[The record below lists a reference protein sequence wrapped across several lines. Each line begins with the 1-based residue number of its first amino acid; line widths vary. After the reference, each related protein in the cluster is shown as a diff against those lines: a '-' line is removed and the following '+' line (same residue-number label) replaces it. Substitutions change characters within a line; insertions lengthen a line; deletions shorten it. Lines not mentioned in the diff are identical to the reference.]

1 MTSEIRFDPRM
12 SDAEAL
18 MWRLDKDPYLSSTF
32 GNLSILDRAPDFDRL
47 RRRMERAAVAIPR
60 LRQRVQ
66 SSPANITP
74 PVWVEDPDFDIDFHV
89 RRVAVPA
96 PGGVRELLDLCAL
109 VVADPFDRTRPL
121 WQFVVFEGLA
131 DGRAALLE
139 KLHHTIADG
148 EGSVQLSL
156 QFFDFERDAPE
167 PAPLAPTAD
176 SAAESSIPTD
186 LWRDLLA
193 GPMKIP
199 LALVR
204 QIRDLLAHPTE
215 IAANGSSTIDTVR
228 SLLGTLTDVEPARSP
243 LWTERSV
250 RRRMEIVRVPFLSA
264 RDTARHLGGTLN
276 TVLLAAASDAAG
288 RYHREFGSPVDEL
301 RASMAVSTR
310 KSVAGHDSSA
320 NAFSLARML
329 VPTGAMHPVERFT
342 AVDAICRDAAGSSAD
357 VALDAVSAL
366 ASSMPT
372 AILTRVARLQAQ
384 TVDFATSNVKG
395 TPIPVFVA
403 GSEIVANH
411 PFGPLGGVAFNLTLL
426 SHVGQLDM
434 GLHVD
439 HAAVEHPE
447 RLRDHLAD
455 SFADLVAAGRPST
468 SSKSASKTT
477 SKTTS
482 KSTSKTTSKTTA
494 KKSTP
499 DGKAKKKIPKSE
511 APA

>member
-1 MTSEIRFDPRM
+1 MASEIRFDPRM

-32 GNLSILDRAPDFDRL
+32 ANLSVLDRAPDFDRL
-47 RRRMERAAVAIPR
+47 RRRMERAVVAIPR

-74 PVWVEDPDFDIDFHV
+74 PVWVDDPDFDIDFHV
-89 RRVAVPA
+89 RRIAVPA
-96 PGGVRELLDLCAL
+96 PGTMRQLLDICAL

-131 DGRAALLE
+131 DGKAALLE
-139 KLHHTIADG
+139 TLHHTIAAG

-167 PAPLAPTAD
+167 PDPLPFPTESTVD
-176 SAAESSIPTD
+176 SVVSTD

-204 QIRDLLAHPTE
+204 QVRDLIAHPTE
-215 IAANGSSTIDTVR
+215 IAASGSSTVDTVR

-243 LWTERSV
+243 VWTARSV

-276 TVLLAAASDAAG
+276 TVLLSAASDAAG
-288 RYHREFGSPVDEL
+288 RYHRETGHPVDEL

-310 KSVAGHDSSA
+310 RSVAGNDSST

-329 VPTGAMHPVERFT
+329 VPTGEMDPVERFGR
-342 AVDAICRDAAGSSAD
+342 VDAICRDAASSSAD
-357 VALDAVSAL
+357 VALEAVSAL

-372 AILTRVARLQAQ
+372 AILTRVARLQSQ

-439 HAAVEHPE
+439 QAAVEHPE
-447 RLRDHLAD
+447 KLRDHLAD
-455 SFADLVAAGRPST
+455 SLADLVAAGSPPAT
-468 SSKSASKTT
+468 TKTTTKTT

-482 KSTSKTTSKTTA
+482 KKKKTTK
-494 KKSTP
+494 KKS
-499 DGKAKKKIPKSE
+499 
-511 APA
+511 

>member
-1 MTSEIRFDPRM
+1 M

-18 MWRLDKDPYLSSTF
+18 MWRLDKDPFLSSTF
-32 GNLSILDRAPDFDRL
+32 ANLSLLDRAPDFDRL

-74 PVWVEDPDFDIDFHV
+74 PTWVDDPDFDIDFHV
-89 RRVAVPA
+89 RRIALPT
-96 PGGVRELLDLCAL
+96 PGSMRQLLDLCSL
-109 VVADPFDRTRPL
+109 VVTDPFDRTRPL

-131 DGRAALLE
+131 DGKAALLE

-167 PAPLAPTAD
+167 PEPLAYDPSDDTDPA
-176 SAAESSIPTD
+176 SSVD

-204 QIRDLLAHPTE
+204 QIRDLIAHPSE
-215 IAANGSSTIDTVR
+215 IATNGSSTIETVR
-228 SLLGTLTDVEPARSP
+228 SLVGTLTDVEPARSP
-243 LWTERSV
+243 IWTGRSV
-250 RRRMEIVRVPFLSA
+250 RRRMEIVRVPFRETRDAA
-264 RDTARHLGGTLN
+264 RELGGTLN
-276 TVLLAAASDAAG
+276 TALLSAASDAAG
-288 RYHREFGSPVDEL
+288 RYHREVGAPIDEL

-310 KSVAGHDSSA
+310 RSTAGHDSST

-329 VPTGAMHPVERFT
+329 VPTGAMNPAERFAT
-342 AVDAICRDAAGSSAD
+342 VDAICRDAASGTAD
-357 VALDAVSAL
+357 VALDAASAL
-366 ASSMPT
+366 ASSLPT
-372 AILTRVARLQAQ
+372 AVLTRVARLQSQ
-384 TVDFATSNVKG
+384 TIDFATSNVKG
-395 TPIPVFVA
+395 TPIPVYVA

-434 GLHVD
+434 GLHID
-439 HAAVEHPE
+439 QAAVEHPE
-447 RLRDHLAD
+447 RLRSHLKE
-455 SFADLVAAGRPST
+455 SFDDLIETVSRSKKATTKST
-468 SSKSASKTT
+468 KTNKTNTTKTT
-477 SKTTS
+477 KTPRTN
-482 KSTSKTTSKTTA
+482 
-494 KKSTP
+494 KKPTRKP
-499 DGKAKKKIPKSE
+499 KA
-511 APA
+511 